1 MEEVRIINKIKSLDK
16 IIFRNLTLSKNVE
29 ENIEKIGMPT
39 PTQIQIIMCLLKEN
53 GSSYQKDLEEKLN
66 LKRATVSGVLKTME
80 RNGLIIREVCNDD
93 TRLKKIYLNQ
103 KAIDIYEENKKRI
116 FEIENEIV
124 KGIPKE
130 ELETFFKVIN
140 QMKLNLET
148 IETN

>member
-80 RNGLIIREVCNDD
+80 RNGLIKREICNDD